1 MIISPSKEFI
11 FIHLEKCGGTSI
23 ETALEPHLAWH
34 DMIIG
39 STNFGESVQSLYF
52 NRFGVDKVKSE
63 MLWKHSSAQEIYQFI
78 GPDNWNDFKKF
89 SVVRDPQQLIIS
101 LYNFSSTVVKYHL
114 GRINREVWKERL
126 RIKDYPQTFPFTEGY
141 FIEYAK
147 SEIDGS
153 GIDGFVENI
162 LSEKYSFCAPQVE
175 RLSVAGSKNLGT
187 VTDLST
193 LSREWNYLTEHL
205 GFDFYIPLLHLNKS
219 EKHDVELSSRS
230 IKKIKRHFAIDYDI
244 LPEYTGVYWK

>member
-11 FIHLEKCGGTSI
+11 FIHLEKCGGTSV
-23 ETALEPHLAWH
+23 ETALQPHLACH

-52 NRFGVDKVKSE
+52 DRFGVDKVKSE

-78 GPDNWNDFKKF
+78 GPDHWNDFKKF
-89 SVVRDPQQLIIS
+89 SVVRDPQELIKS
-101 LYNFSSTVVKYHL
+101 LYNFSATVAKYHL

-126 RIKDYPQTFPFTEGY
+126 RIKDYPQAFPFTEDY
-141 FIEYAK
+141 LIEYAK

-162 LSEKYSFCAPQVE
+162 LSENYSFCAPQVE
-175 RLSVAGSKNLGT
+175 RLSTIGSKNLG
-187 VTDLST
+187 VVADLST
-193 LSREWNYLTEHL
+193 LSNEWNYLTEHL
-205 GFDFYIPLLHLNKS
+205 GFDIQIPLLHLNKS
-219 EKHDVELSSRS
+219 EKHDVELSPRS
-230 IKKIKRHFAIDYDI
+230 IKKIKRHFSIDYQL
-244 LPEYTGVYWK
+244 LPRYTGVAW